1 MRYIQFRSALK
12 EFPVFSLTDVRAA
25 YGEFDR
31 RRLSE
36 WQAKG
41 FIRKISKGHYLF
53 SDVDVDE
60 SILFR
65 VANDLYRPSYV
76 SFETALAYHQ
86 LIPEIP
92 YGITSATTR
101 RTYRFETP
109 LTHFAYR
116 TVSRRLFFGYFVLP
130 NSIRMATLEKAILDF
145 FYLNPHLADPRAFAS
160 IRVDRE
166 AFLDQLDGGR
176 LHHQLQRFD
185 KKALTGRV
193 RQFLEWINRA

>member
-1 MRYIQFRSALK
+1 MRYIQFMSALK
-12 EFPVFSLTDVRAA
+12 DFPVFSLADVRAVD
-25 YGEFDR
+25 GEFDR

-41 FIRKISKGHYLF
+41 YIRKISKGHYLF
-53 SDVDVDE
+53 SDVEVDE

-65 VANDLYRPSYV
+65 AANKLYHPSYI
-76 SFETALAYHQ
+76 SLETALAYHQ

-101 RTYRFETP
+101 RTYRFDTS
-109 LTHFAYR
+109 LTHFTYR
-116 TVSRRLFFGYFVLP
+116 TVSKRLFFGYLVLP
-130 NSIRMATLEKAILDF
+130 GGIKVAVLEKAMLDF
-145 FYLNPHLADPRAFAS
+145 FYLNPHLADPVAFAS

-166 AFLDQLDGGR
+166 ALLDQLDEGR
-176 LHHQLQRFD
+176 LHGQLQRFG

-193 RQFLEWINRA
+193 GQFLEWIRDA

>member
-1 MRYIQFRSALK
+1 MRYVQFKSALRD
-12 EFPVFSLTDVRAA
+12 FPVFSLADVRAVD
-25 YGEFDR
+25 GEFDR

-60 SILFR
+60 STLFR
-65 VANDLYRPSYV
+65 AANKLYRPSYI

-92 YGITSATTR
+92 YGIISATTR
-101 RTYRFETP
+101 RTYRFDTP

-116 TVSRRLFFGYFVLP
+116 TVSKRLFFGYLVLTDR
-130 NSIRMATLEKAILDF
+130 IRMATLEKAILDF
-145 FYLNPHLADPRAFAS
+145 FYSNPHLADPGAFTS

-166 AFLDQLDGGR
+166 AFLDQLDEGR
-176 LHHQLQRFD
+176 LHRQLQRFD
-185 KKALTGRV
+185 KKALTRRV
-193 RQFLEWINRA
+193 RQFLEWIRRA